1 MNSIQIHSERTALW
15 FTFKVYSPNAS
26 VETNFGDL
34 LIPRWSRLEIPWNLK
49 VFQSWCLL
57 HPFLILSHVSRKE
70 FGKWPDTLPQLAS
83 RLMRKTWWVGILES
97 KCERNRGFA
106 WSLLIPFARPRLV
119 SLKRFSKVRCPAEH
133 ACHLLRERVA
143 KLADLSVYPIR
154 NFFTTH
160 IRRVPL
166 QAETSHQHQKELK
179 FAWERCKLPSTSY
192 LDLFVHV
199 WF

>member
-1 MNSIQIHSERTALW
+1 MTR
-15 FTFKVYSPNAS
+15 
-26 VETNFGDL
+26 NFGDL
-34 LIPRWSRLEIPWNLK
+34 LILRWSRLEIPWKSFSLG
-49 VFQSWCLL
+49 VFFIHFWYFPMFLVRSLASGRI
-57 HPFLILSHVSRKE
+57 PFHQ
-70 FGKWPDTLPQLAS
+70 FAS

-133 ACHLLRERVA
+133 ACHLLRQRVA
-143 KLADLSVYPIR
+143 KLADLSVYPSR